1 MIGGFMAVGLAE
13 ILFLLVSVALFVL
26 LIVLIVKVFKSFFLM
41 ASSLSDIARDIHDIR
56 NKYCEQ
62 EFDVRA
68 NQ

>member
-41 ASSLSDIARDIHDIR
+41 ASSLNDIARDIHELK
-56 NKYCEQ
+56 NKYC
-62 EFDVRA
+62 DK
-68 NQ
+68 